1 MSTRT
6 GVLSP
11 RVDHRHQQSQ
21 LRLLRRLLSPI
32 AGRYQK
38 PTHLGDRVPAQ
49 SEHPRRVPP
58 AVPLQ
63 AVHTGEPPPHIPP
76 PGTPPATLSE
86 SRRAQSFRVADFYAA
101 TRGAPNRFRKIL
113 NGVQK
118 SIAVC
123 LIDGQGFSAHQSSLR
138 TGSLSLRRNP

>member
-32 AGRYQK
+32 AGRHQK

-49 SEHPRRVPP
+49 SEHSRRVPP
-58 AVPLQ
+58 TVPLQ
-63 AVHTGEPPPHIPP
+63 AVHTGEPPPIYLHLEHPRPP
-76 PGTPPATLSE
+76 SPNPEEHSPFEWPIFTPPREGRRIVSE
-86 SRRAQSFRVADFYAA
+86 KY
-101 TRGAPNRFRKIL
+101 
-113 NGVQK
+113 
-118 SIAVC
+118 
-123 LIDGQGFSAHQSSLR
+123 
-138 TGSLSLRRNP
+138 